1 MQVPV
6 LNKEGK
12 SVGTL
17 TIDEASLGG
26 VVNPALLKQAYVR
39 YHANKRQGS
48 ARTKNRGRVEGSTRK
63 LYKQKGTGNARMGAV
78 RTNIRRGG
86 GRAFAKLRVREDYH
100 LDMPI
105 KMRRLANRNALLA
118 KLIDNE
124 VRVVDSM
131 KMAEPKTKAF
141 AEFLGA
147 LKVDRSALVALG
159 MDNDAVRK
167 SARNVESVQLVPANQ
182 LNAFDLLNNRYL
194 VIAKSDL
201 EAFLAGPWSQ
211 TTKEAKLNPLGAK
224 KEAA

>member
-1 MQVPV
+1 M
-6 LNKEGK
+6 
-12 SVGTL
+12 L
-17 TIDEASLGG
+17 TI
-26 VVNPALLKQAYVR
+26 ALPSR
-39 YHANKRQGS
+39 
-48 ARTKNRGRVEGSTRK
+48 ARHGDKKVP
-63 LYKQKGTGNARMGAV
+63 QF
-78 RTNIRRGG
+78 RGG
-86 GRAFAKLRVREDYH
+86 GHAHHKQREAADYRK
-100 LDMPI
+100 DMPK
-105 KMRRLANRNALLA
+105 KMRRKANLNALLA